1 MFKWKKMAVFLVSLG
16 IFTLTVAQS
25 TDAAVLSSRVAGSD
39 RYQTAIAA
47 SQSGWPTGSAAV
59 VITTGENYP
68 DALSAAPLAGKY
80 DAPLL
85 LTARTGLSPEAITE
99 LKRLKPKNAYIVG
112 GLGVIPSPVDKQ
124 IAALGITVKRFAG
137 KDRYDTALA
146 VAREVGTKEG
156 IFVTSG
162 LEFADT
168 LAVAPIAAAK
178 GMPILLVPKDEMT
191 ANLEN
196 YLGRLRNTEIVIV
209 GSEREVAKTIEN
221 KLPEG
226 TRIGGADAYIRNI
239 ALLRYYEDS
248 LDATKIYVAT
258 GESFPDA
265 LGAAALAQK
274 GDHALILVKG
284 NQIPPT
290 VQNYLSA
297 KVVSEIT
304 VFGGTGVIPAKT
316 VEQLAALPAEIDE
329 VKNITVNVKEKETY
343 NLPGK
348 VTVTTNKGN
357 LVEVPVTW
365 NLDNVSTQKAGTYY
379 YRGEIE
385 GYYTTVELTLNVEPV
400 ISRADTFTAEV
411 VQGSKYNLPE
421 SVIVTLSDQTNKKY
435 PVIWSSTPT
444 VSMLNKVGTYSF
456 QGTVGETGLTT
467 TLTLKVSEDSA
478 IKFNDSNLEWA
489 VKFMMGKNA
498 STQPIYLSDVL
509 SLTHFDAEGY
519 GIKDLT
525 GMERFTNLQSLNLR
539 NNLLVGSKLAPL
551 QKLSN
556 LQSLSLAFND
566 LEQVTSLKSLN
577 NLTYLE
583 LQGNN
588 ILDYAPIKDMTRLTG
603 LFLKGN
609 PSHDYSPTR
618 GFYDQLAEKD
628 FDLDAVD
635 YLK

>member
-1 MFKWKKMAVFLVSLG
+1 MKWSKVAVFLVSLG
-16 IFTLTVAQS
+16 IFTLTVVQS
-25 TDAAVLSSRVAGSD
+25 TDAAVLSSRVAGND

-47 SQSGWPTGSAAV
+47 SQSGWPKGSAAV

-85 LTARTGLSPEAITE
+85 LTARSGLSPETIIE
-99 LKRLKPKNAYIVG
+99 LKRLNPQNAYIVG
-112 GLGVIPSPVDKQ
+112 GTGVIPSSIQRQ
-124 IAALGITVKRFAG
+124 ITALGINVKRLAG
-137 KDRYDTALA
+137 PDRYDTAQA
-146 VAREVGTKEG
+146 VAREVGTKDG
-156 IFVTSG
+156 IFITSG

-178 GMPILLVPKDEMT
+178 GMPILLVPKNELT
-191 ANLEN
+191 PSLKN

-209 GSEREVAKTIEN
+209 GSEREVAKSIEN
-221 KLPEG
+221 TLSEA
-226 TRIGGADAYIRNI
+226 TRVGGVDAYARNI
-239 ALLRYYEDS
+239 ALLKYYEDS
-248 LDATKIYVAT
+248 LDTTKIYVAT

-265 LGAAALAQK
+265 LGAAAYAQR
-274 GDHALILVKG
+274 GDHALVLVKG
-284 NQIPPT
+284 KEIPLT
-290 VQNYLSA
+290 VQNYLRT
-297 KVVSEIT
+297 KVINEMTI
-304 VFGGTGVIPAKT
+304 FGGAGVVPVKT
-316 VEQLAALPAEIDE
+316 VEQLIALPAEIDE
-329 VKNITVNVKEKETY
+329 VKNITINVKEKETY

-357 LVEVPVTW
+357 LEEVPVSW

-379 YRGEIE
+379 YHGEIE
-385 GYYTTVELTLNVEPV
+385 GYYTTVELTLIVEPV
-400 ISRADTFTAEV
+400 YNKADAFTAEV
-411 VQGSKYNLPE
+411 VQGSEYSLPE
-421 SVIVTLSDQTNKKY
+421 SVVVTLSDQTIKEY
-435 PVIWSSTPT
+435 PVIWSSSPT
-444 VSMLNKVGTYSF
+444 VSMLNKVGSYTF
-456 QGTVGETGLTT
+456 QGTVGDTGLTT
-467 TLTLKVSEDSA
+467 RLTLKVSEDEA
-478 IKFNDSNLEWA
+478 IKINDSNLTWA
-489 VKFMMGKNA
+489 IKFMLDKPS

-519 GIKDLT
+519 GIRDLT
-525 GMERFTNLQSLNLR
+525 GIERFTNLQSLNLR
-539 NNLLVGSKLAPL
+539 NNFLVGSKLAPL

-566 LEQVTSLKSLN
+566 LDQVTSLKSLN

-588 ILDYAPIKDMTRLTG
+588 ILDYAPLKDMTRLTS

-618 GFYDQLAEKD
+618 GFYDQLGEKD